1 MLSSK
6 SYKRNTKHYTKNWRI
21 RKHIASSCSQTTTSS
36 PDQPKSTRSTSRTLS
51 STKGTLSLQPLL
63 DHPSHPFFDHQ
74 STYHSTIAAHSST
87 ILPSI
92 LPAIPKRRLRPRRK
106 IFRMSTAHGLF
117 VKETSILR
125 VITTPQPKAPS
136 IATTT
141 KATSTAAAPKA
152 RPASQKPT
160 PRVSTITKRQS
171 VAPLQSHTAL
181 RAPVRKARFTSGH
194 SSTVLRAILS
204 SYPS

>member
-63 DHPSHPFFDHQ
+63 DHPSHPFFDHH

-106 IFRMSTAHGLF
+106 IFRMST
-117 VKETSILR
+117 S
-125 VITTPQPKAPS
+125 
-136 IATTT
+136 
-141 KATSTAAAPKA
+141 
-152 RPASQKPT
+152 
-160 PRVSTITKRQS
+160 PR
-171 VAPLQSHTAL
+171 
-181 RAPVRKARFTSGH
+181 PVRQGDQHPPGH
-194 SSTVLRAILS
+194 HHTTAKSSFHCNHHQSNLNCCCSQGSPCKPEADATRLHHHEATICRSATVTHCAPR
-204 SYPS
+204 PSAQRQVH